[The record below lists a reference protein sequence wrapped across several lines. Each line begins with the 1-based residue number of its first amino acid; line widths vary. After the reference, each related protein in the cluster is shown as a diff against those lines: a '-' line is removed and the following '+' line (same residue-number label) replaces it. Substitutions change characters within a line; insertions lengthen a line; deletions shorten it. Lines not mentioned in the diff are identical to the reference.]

1 MICVSTYLPI
11 YLAAF
16 GSSGKEKITE
26 ITGLISAP
34 VYDAWEVETLARSQ
48 VSIFKKETSLI
59 ARLDGKV
66 L

>member
-1 MICVSTYLPI
+1 MTYLPVYPPI

-16 GSSGKEKITE
+16 RSSGKEKITE

-59 ARLDGKV
+59 ALLDGKV